1 MSKNVMITGSN
12 SGFGRL
18 TTDLLLEKGYT
29 VFGTMRGVTGK
40 NAEAAKEMTEAA
52 ANKTGTLHIV
62 ELDVTD
68 DASVEAAVKSVI
80 DTAGQLDVVIN
91 NAGIGTFGV
100 NEAFTIEQAEKVYD
114 VNVFGVMR
122 VNRAVLPHMREQKSG
137 LLIHVSSGLGRFI
150 FPFLGVYSSS
160 KWALE
165 GLVETYRYELA
176 PLGVDALLVE
186 PGAYG
191 TSFAANILQGA
202 DQDRFVAYG
211 QVAQMAQQM
220 VQGMEERS
228 QSGEMGDPQE
238 VAEAIVGLIETPA
251 GQRPLRTLVG
261 SDIAILEQLNEYS
274 TQMQAQLLEYMG
286 MKELENVAP
295 AE

>member
-202 DQDRFVAYG
+202 DQERFAAYG

-261 SDIAILEQLNEYS
+261 SDITILEQLNEYS